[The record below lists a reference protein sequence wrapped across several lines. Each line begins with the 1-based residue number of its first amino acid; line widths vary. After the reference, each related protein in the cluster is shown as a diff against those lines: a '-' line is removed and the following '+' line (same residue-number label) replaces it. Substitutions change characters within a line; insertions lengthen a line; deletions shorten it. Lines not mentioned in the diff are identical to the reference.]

1 MCKACDGKAVIA
13 RADEGDPFWY
23 DGGLMTMKARP
34 SQTGGSISVVDVRVP
49 QAKATPLHMHPDA
62 EETIFVIEGEDRA
75 PRRRNESS
83 FRVRH
88 DVDHHPGNTA
98 RVRRTIPR
106 GADARGLHSR
116 RRRRVLHRSWRTG
129 RTPRVP
135 TARRARFRP
144 LPGRCRQD
152 RARHARAAPI
162 RHAELLTAGLT
173 GRTATTRAGDQA
185 DHLPPPEP

>member
-13 RADEGDPFWY
+13 RADEGEPFWY

-34 SQTGGSISVVDVRVP
+34 SQTGGSILVVDVRVP

-62 EETIFVIEGEDRA
+62 EETLFVIEGEI
-75 PRRRNESS
+75 EL
-83 FRVRH
+83 H
-88 DVDHHPGNTA
+88 VDGTNHHHPGNTA
-98 RVRRTIPR
+98 RVRRAIPR

-129 RTPRVP
+129 GTPRVP